1 MKSKTDLMADLYK
14 ETDTDPHELQDPEV
28 AHLVIE
34 GNKVLGMQ
42 GVPGFHVDVR
52 ELEDGV
58 DIKVKLDEG
67 TKLRKPVHLCFG
79 LYSDTGVQRI
89 IMNVDIGKN
98 SQISLL
104 AHCVFPFAIDVQHIM
119 DAKIRIGDGA
129 RYSYFER
136 HIHSPKGGVKV
147 YPKAVVEIGK
157 KAHFKTEFELLK
169 GRVGLIDID
178 YETICEDDGIV
189 DMTARISGRD
199 DDIIKVKETAN
210 LKGENAR
217 GLLTSKIAV
226 RDRARA
232 EVYNKMTAT
241 GAYARGH
248 VDCKEI
254 VQDDGVAVAI
264 PIVEVHHA
272 KAHITHEA
280 AIGSV
285 DSRQLETLMSRGLSE
300 DDAVELIINGMLS
313 E

>member
-1 MKSKTDLMADLYK
+1 MKSQSDLLADLYK
-14 ETDTDPHELQDPEV
+14 QTDTDPHELQDPEV
-28 AHLVIE
+28 AHLVIN
-34 GNKVLGMQ
+34 GNEVLGMR
-42 GVPGFHVDVR
+42 GVPGFNVNVKQ
-52 ELEDGV
+52 LEDGV
-58 DIKVKLDEG
+58 DIAVKLDEG
-67 TKLRKPVHLCFG
+67 TILKKPVHLCFG
-79 LYSDTGVQRI
+79 MYSDTGIQRI
-89 IMNVDIGKN
+89 IMDVDIGKN
-98 SQISLL
+98 SEISLL

-119 DAKIRIGDGA
+119 DAKIRIGNGA

-157 KAHFKTEFELLK
+157 KAHFKTEFELIK

-178 YETICEDDGIV
+178 YETNCDDGGVV
-189 DMTARISGRD
+189 DMTARVSGRD
-199 DDIIKVKETAN
+199 NDVIKIKETGH
-210 LKGENAR
+210 LKGEHAR

-226 RDRARA
+226 RDKARA

-254 VQDDGVAVAI
+254 VQDEGVATAV
-264 PIVEVHHA
+264 PIVEVHHP

>member
-1 MKSKTDLMADLYK
+1 MKSQSELMTDLYK
-14 ETDTDPHELQDPEV
+14 QTDTDPHELNDPET
-28 AHLVIE
+28 AHLVIN
-34 GNKVLGMQ
+34 GNQVLGMQ
-42 GVPGFHVDVR
+42 AVEGLDVQAK

-58 DIKVKLDEG
+58 DIKVKLADG
-67 TKLRKPVHLCFG
+67 TKVRKPVHLCFG
-79 LYSDTGVQRI
+79 LYSDVGVQRI
-89 IMNVDIGKN
+89 IMDVDIGKN

-129 RYSYFER
+129 HYSYFER

-147 YPKAVVEIGK
+147 YPKAVVNIGK
-157 KAHFKTEFELLK
+157 KAVFKTEFELLK

-178 YETICEDDGIV
+178 YETICDDGGVV
-189 DMTARISGRD
+189 DMTARVSGRD
-199 DDIIKVKETAN
+199 DDIIKIKETGH
-210 LKGENAR
+210 LKGDHAR

-254 VQDDGVAVAI
+254 VQDEGIATAV
-264 PIVEVHHA
+264 PIVEVHHP

-285 DSRQLETLMSRGLSE
+285 DSRQLETLMSRGLTE
-300 DDAVELIINGMLS
+300 DAAVELIINGMLS

>member
-1 MKSKTDLMADLYK
+1 MKSQQEVLDDLYK
-14 ETDTDPHELQDPEV
+14 QSNTDPHDRTDPNV
-28 AHLVIE
+28 AHLVVNE
-34 GNKVLGMQ
+34 NKVLESNT
-42 GVPGFHVDVR
+42 VPGLDVVVK

-58 DIKVKLDEG
+58 DVSLKLHKGIKVA
-67 TKLRKPVHLCFG
+67 KPVHICFG
-79 LYSDTGVQRI
+79 MYALSGVQRI
-89 IMNVDIGKN
+89 IMDVDIGDD
-98 SQISLL
+98 SAISLL
-104 AHCVFPFAIDVQHIM
+104 AHCVFPFAVDVQHIM
-119 DAKIRIGDGA
+119 DAKIRIGAGA
-129 RYSYFER
+129 HYSYFER

-147 YPKAVVEIGK
+147 YPKAVVHIGR
-157 KAHFKTEFELLK
+157 KAFFKTEFELIK

-178 YETICEDDGIV
+178 YETTCEDNGVV

-199 DDIIKVKETAN
+199 DDIIKVKETGH
-210 LKGENAR
+210 LKGDHSR

-226 RDRARA
+226 RDEARA

-254 VQDDGVAVAI
+254 VQDDGVAMAV
-264 PIVEVHHA
+264 PIVEVHHP

-300 DDAVELIINGMLS
+300 DAAVELIINGMLS

>member
-1 MKSKTDLMADLYK
+1 MKTQTEMMTELYRHA
-14 ETDTDPHELQDPEV
+14 DTDPHELQDPEV
-28 AHLVIE
+28 AHLVIN
-34 GNKVLGMQ
+34 GNEVLGLQ
-42 GVPGFHVDVR
+42 GVPGLEVKTK

-58 DIKVKLDEG
+58 DIILKLEEG
-67 TKLRKPVHLCFG
+67 TKVRKPVHLCFG
-79 LYSDTGVQRI
+79 MVCDTGIQRI
-89 IMNVDIGKN
+89 ILDVDIGKN
-98 SQISLL
+98 SNIALQ
-104 AHCVFPFAIDVQHIM
+104 AHCVFPFAIDIQHIM

-129 RYSYFER
+129 HYSYFER

-157 KAHFKTEFELLK
+157 KAFFKTEFELIK

-178 YETICEDDGIV
+178 YETICEDGGVV
-189 DMTARISGRD
+189 DMTARVSGRD
-199 DDIIKVKETAN
+199 DDVIKIKETAH
-210 LKGENAR
+210 LKGEYSR

-226 RDRARA
+226 RDKAHA
-232 EVYNKMTAT
+232 EVHNKLTAT

-254 VQDDGVAVAI
+254 VQDDGVAIAV

-272 KAHITHEA
+272 KAHVTHEA

>member
-1 MKSKTDLMADLYK
+1 MKTKADMMADLYQAT
-14 ETDTDPHELQDPEV
+14 ETDPHELQDPDV

-42 GVPGFHVDVR
+42 GVPGFHVDVK

-58 DIKVKLDEG
+58 DIKVRLDDG
-67 TKLRKPVHLCFG
+67 TKLLKPVHLCFG
-79 LYSDTGVQRI
+79 LYSDKGIQRI
-89 IMNVDIGKN
+89 VMDVDIGKN

-104 AHCVFPFAIDVQHIM
+104 AHCVFPFAIDVQHLM
-119 DAKIRIGDGA
+119 DAKIKIGDGA

-147 YPKAVVEIGK
+147 YPKAVVEIGR
-157 KAHFKTEFELLK
+157 KAHFKTEFELIK

-178 YETICEDDGIV
+178 YETICENDGIV

-210 LKGENAR
+210 LKGDNAR

-226 RDRARA
+226 RGRARA
-232 EVYNKMTAT
+232 EVYNKMTAS

-254 VQDDGVAVAI
+254 VQDDGVAVAV

-272 KAHITHEA
+272 KAHVTHEA

-300 DDAVELIINGMLS
+300 DAAVELIINGMLS